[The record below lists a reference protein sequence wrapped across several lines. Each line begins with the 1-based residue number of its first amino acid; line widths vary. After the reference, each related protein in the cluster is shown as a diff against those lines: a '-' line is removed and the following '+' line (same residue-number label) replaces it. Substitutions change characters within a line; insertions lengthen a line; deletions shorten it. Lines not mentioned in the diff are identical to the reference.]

1 MSAPHLTAHPGPA
14 PLRPPADPADL
25 ASVEAWILELARREL
40 RLDRPIA
47 PDAELSG
54 ALDSLQRLALVVAIE
69 DHLQISFEPEDD
81 EQAMVRAAE
90 KGADCARV
98 AVEMANLLFAIDD
111 QLSADD
117 E

>member
-1 MSAPHLTAHPGPA
+1 MSALHAAPHPSPPA
-14 PLRPPADPADL
+14 LRPPADPADL

-81 EQAMVRAAE
+81 EQANTLRDVVQIVSRRLVERAGGQA
-90 KGADCARV
+90 
-98 AVEMANLLFAIDD
+98 
-111 QLSADD
+111 
-117 E
+117 

>member
-1 MSAPHLTAHPGPA
+1 MSALHAAPHPSPHPSAPA
-14 PLRPPADPADL
+14 LRPPADPADL
-25 ASVEAWILELARREL
+25 AAVEAWILELARREL

-81 EQAMVRAAE
+81 EQANTLRDVVQIVSRRLVERAGGQA
-90 KGADCARV
+90 
-98 AVEMANLLFAIDD
+98 
-111 QLSADD
+111 
-117 E
+117 

>member
-1 MSAPHLTAHPGPA
+1 MCVGVAGSSALAERVRQA
-14 PLRPPADPADL
+14 ARANPPT
-25 ASVEAWILELARREL
+25 
-40 RLDRPIA
+40 
-47 PDAELSG
+47 
-54 ALDSLQRLALVVAIE
+54 
-69 DHLQISFEPEDD
+69 EDD